1 MWCDFCLEFKTRV
14 CNNFVIGSW
23 LWFDEIFSKKV
34 IFVKF
39 QAAQETKHKMG
50 PAADKINIIHFNDVY
65 NIESGDKVS
74 KKKRLIFFKKRRNW
88 RMHVYES

>member
-1 MWCDFCLEFKTRV
+1 MICR
-14 CNNFVIGSW
+14 NFF
-23 LWFDEIFSKKV
+23 LKKV

-65 NIESGDKVS
+65 NIESGDKVR
-74 KKKRLIFFKKRRNW
+74 KKRLIFFSKKGRI
-88 RMHVYES
+88 